1 MFEGDKEKY
10 KKFLKNLENALAEA
24 DIQKRIREIVRDTK
38 GLAAIDAV
46 EADKQNEHDFEK
58 NKKIIIFHLTKGGY
72 GDIFVYRRC

>member
-46 EADKQNEHDFEK
+46 EADKQNEHK
-58 NKKIIIFHLTKGGY
+58 
-72 GDIFVYRRC
+72 

>member
-38 GLAAIDAV
+38 GLAAIDTV
-46 EADKQNEHDFEK
+46 EADKQNEHYFEK
-58 NKKIIIFHLTKGGY
+58 KQKNQEVF
-72 GDIFVYRRC
+72 

>member
-24 DIQKRIREIVRDTK
+24 DIQKRIREIVEDTK

-46 EADKQNEHDFEK
+46 EADKPNDLEFQK
-58 NKKIIIFHLTKGGY
+58 NKKIKKTFDELVQRNY
-72 GDIFVYRRC
+72 

>member
-38 GLAAIDAV
+38 GLGVIDAA
-46 EADKQNEHDFEK
+46 EADKQNEYALAKEK
-58 NKKIIIFHLTKGGY
+58 KSRSLLMS
-72 GDIFVYRRC
+72 RLRE